1 MERHP
6 FDLLSLLLGLAVT
19 SLAVV
24 GATDAW
30 RLDPAPWLWP
40 TVLVATGVVLLL
52 AMATA
57 SRQPATLP
65 GDATPSVPPDDDL
78 RAQAR
83 AELDVSDP
91 LATDGTE
98 PLDPAAGDALDPAAS
113 EALDRDEGR

>member
-1 MERHP
+1 MQRHP

-57 SRQPATLP
+57 SRQPTTVD
-65 GDATPSVPPDDDL
+65 GDGPTGTGGDGL
-78 RAQAR
+78 RTQAR
-83 AELDVSDP
+83 AELDASDP
-91 LATDGTE
+91 FGPTGGDPSDATAGVPPDTE
-98 PLDPAAGDALDPAAS
+98 
-113 EALDRDEGR
+113 R